1 MAALA
6 SGQGSSS
13 TIDQAEKKSFMN
25 FAVMNNKNYVSV
37 EEMKDRLE
45 IYHQSH
51 LEVEELNR
59 TNTGVSFELNYTADW
74 TEDEYEDHM
83 GMKAKLAQQS

>member
-1 MAALA
+1 
-6 SGQGSSS
+6 
-13 TIDQAEKKSFMN
+13 MN

-37 EEMKDRLE
+37 EEMADRLE

-59 TNTGVSFELNYTADW
+59 INTGVSFELNYTADMK
-74 TEDEYEDHM
+74 EDEFLSHM
-83 GMKAKLAQQS
+83 GLDPKLAKKSNGPAT